1 MRIEHEALLE
11 AEEKMEKTVS
21 VLREDYINI
30 RAGRANPQILNKVM
44 VDYYGVMTPI
54 TQMANVAAP
63 EARLITITL
72 WDASTLKAVE
82 KAILASDLGLN
93 PSNDGKVIRLVLPTL
108 TAERRK
114 ELVKQVK
121 KKAEDSKVAI
131 RSIRRDAVETLRK
144 EKKNS
149 EITEDDLTIL
159 EEDVQKIHDDFIKKI
174 DKVCAEKRSRNPRDL
189 NISRC
194 IFAA

>member
-1 MRIEHEALLE
+1 MNEKIKVYD
-11 AEEKMEKTVS
+11 EKMRKTYEHLVA
-21 VLREDYINI
+21 DFMTI
-30 RAGRANPQILNKVM
+30 RAGRANPHVLDKLA

-174 DKVCAEKRSRNPRDL
+174 DKVCAEKEAEIL
-189 NISRC
+189 EI
-194 IFAA
+194 

>member
-174 DKVCAEKRSRNPRDL
+174 DKVCAEKEAEIL
-189 NISRC
+189 EI
-194 IFAA
+194 

>member
-11 AEEKMEKTVS
+11 AEEKMEKTIS
-21 VLREDYINI
+21 HLREDYMNI

-82 KAILASDLGLN
+82 KAIIASDLGLN
-93 PSNDGKVIRLVLPTL
+93 PSNDGKVIRLVLPQL
-108 TAERRK
+108 TQERRK
-114 ELVKQVK
+114 ELVKQCK
-121 KKAEDSKVAI
+121 KKAEDSKVAV
-131 RSIRRDAVETLRK
+131 RSIRRDTIEILRK

-149 EITEDDLTIL
+149 IITEDDLTIL
-159 EEDVQKIHDDFIKKI
+159 EEDLQKIHDDFIKKV
-174 DKVCAEKRSRNPRDL
+174 DKVYEEKEAEIMD
-189 NISRC
+189 I
-194 IFAA
+194 